1 MSQTILSMTNPD
13 NAPVPLIDLV
23 EQFETQRDEVM
34 EAVERVFAK
43 QGFILGEEVAGLE
56 NEIASHCDSRFAV
69 GCASGTDALVLALMA
84 LDIGP
89 GDEVI
94 TTPFTFFATAS
105 SIVRTG
111 AKPVFVD
118 IDPLT
123 YNLDPAAVAAA
134 VTSRTKAIMP
144 VHLYGQCADMKPL
157 WRTAVQHGL
166 SIIEDS
172 AQSIGAKYDN
182 RRSGVL
188 GTIACFSFFPT
199 KNLGGAGD
207 GGMLATDDPDL
218 NARLRRLR
226 VHGDVGRY
234 DHVEVGFN
242 SRLDALQAAVLR
254 VKLRKLDE
262 WTEGRRENAARY
274 DAAFASMGLQ
284 GAITTPVTLPQ
295 NYHVYNQ
302 YCVRVHDGQR
312 GKLMDQLKTSQVG
325 HAVYYPAPL
334 HLQTCFQS
342 LGYKAGQFPE
352 AERASRE
359 ILALP
364 IYAELGEARQQ
375 RVIKAV
381 GQAFGVETGRTSM
394 PVRRAA

>member
-1 MSQTILSMTNPD
+1 MSQTILSMTHPD
-13 NAPVPLIDLV
+13 HAPVPLIDLV

-56 NEIASHCDSRFAV
+56 TEIASHCDSRFAV

-84 LDIGP
+84 LDVGP

-105 SIVRTG
+105 SIVRVG

-123 YNLDPAAVAAA
+123 YNLDTAAVAAA

-166 SIIEDS
+166 SIVEDS

-207 GGMLATDDPDL
+207 GGMLSTDDADL

-262 WTEGRRENAARY
+262 WTAGRRANAARY
-274 DAAFASMGLQ
+274 DAAFASLGLQ

-312 GKLMDQLKTSQVG
+312 AKLMDQLKTSQVG

-342 LGYKAGQFPE
+342 LGYQPGQFPE

-375 RVIKAV
+375 RVIQAV
-381 GQAFGVETGRTSM
+381 GQAFGVETGRTTV
-394 PVRRAA
+394 PLRRAA